1 MVLKVTPAWC
11 ATNAKAV
18 APEGAW
24 QYAMRMQATPPKL
37 FDYASVCAHR
47 ARSQKLDPKFQFLR
61 TEVADRM
68 RERLEE
74 INRDFPKRL
83 DLGDGFARFVPS
95 LADTFET
102 LPIVETKDGALPGL
116 PTEPTYDLITANLEF
131 HWIND
136 LPGLLVQ
143 LRRCLNPD
151 GMILAS
157 LFGGETLHEL
167 RHALIAA
174 EVEITGGAT
183 ARVIPFADVKD
194 VGSLLQRAGFAL
206 PVTDMDTL
214 RFTYEHPLQLM
225 HELRGM
231 GETNALSDRP
241 RNFFR
246 RDVVMRAC
254 GLYAEKHQLE
264 TGRVPATFDV
274 VYLTGWQPHE
284 SQQKP
289 LKPGSGKIS
298 LADALKA
305 GPPKRDT

>member
-1 MVLKVTPAWC
+1 MTLSLRRYT
-11 ATNAKAV
+11 TNAKAV
-18 APEGAW
+18 APKGAQ
-24 QYAMRMQATPPKL
+24 QYAGRMQQTPPQL
-37 FDYASVCAHR
+37 FDYPSVTAHR
-47 ARSQKLDPKFQFLR
+47 MRSKKLDPKFQFLR

-83 DLGDGFARFVPS
+83 DLASGFARFVPG
-95 LADTFET
+95 LGDTFDT
-102 LPIVETKDGALPGL
+102 LPISDTKDGALPGL
-116 PTEPTYDLITANLEF
+116 PDAPTYDLITANLEF

-174 EVEITGGAT
+174 EVEITGGASP
-183 ARVIPFADVKD
+183 RVIPFADVKD

-231 GETNALSDRP
+231 GETNALKDRP
-241 RNFFR
+241 KHFLR
-246 RDVVMRAC
+246 RDVMMRAC
-254 GLYAEKHQLE
+254 ELYAEKHQLE
-264 TGRVPATFDV
+264 NGRIPATFDV

-289 LKPGSGKIS
+289 LKPGSGKVS

-305 GPPKRDT
+305 GQPKQNT